1 MIRIIIENL
10 LLFLLPTALYLG
22 YVLVMRRMQSPNA
35 PAGAPGTGTQGAGA
49 LLDDAPVLW
58 LFGAGAV
65 LVVVTLI
72 AFGSTSGG
80 RPGQHYEPS
89 VLKDG
94 QIEPSHIQ

>member
-22 YVLVMRRMQSPNA
+22 YVLVTRRMQSPA
-35 PAGAPGTGTQGAGA
+35 RAQGAGT

>member
-22 YVLVMRRMQSPNA
+22 YVLVLRRRA
-35 PAGAPGTGTQGAGA
+35 PADATAQGAA
-49 LLDDAPVLW
+49 LFDDAPVLW

-80 RPGQHYEPS
+80 KPGQHYEPS